1 IAEPLHV
8 ELLAREREAMTLELR
23 EIEHFSDETLEP
35 ARLLGDYLERLG
47 PDHRVLREPFPQRV
61 DVPAD
66 RGQRRPQLVRHG
78 HEEVALPLLRLRE
91 TLCHLAQPVGEMP
104 DLTPAP
110 YLGHLDVEAPRR
122 DVVGDVR
129 E

>member
-1 IAEPLHV
+1 
-8 ELLAREREAMTLELR
+8 MTLELR

-66 RGQRRPQLVRHG
+66 RRQRRPQLVRHG
-78 HEEVALPLLRLRE
+78 HEEVALPLLGLRQAHR
-91 TLCHLAQPVGEMP
+91 HLPQPVSEVA
-104 DLTPAP
+104 DLAGRLHLGDTHVEPAF
-110 YLGHLDVEAPRR
+110 GDAVR
-122 DVVGDVR
+122 DV
-129 E
+129 